1 MGNID
6 FFKKELTK
14 SFQHHISKELVPRAL
29 EFVKD
34 ELNILLDKKISELK
48 YNNDNT
54 VKPQHTDR
62 KSKNTNS
69 SKRVRQYS
77 KYPV

>member
-14 SFQHHISKELVPRAL
+14 SFQHHISKEVIPRAL
-29 EFVKD
+29 QFIKD
-34 ELNILLDKKISELK
+34 ELNILLEKKINEFK

-54 VKPQHTDR
+54 VQPQHIDR
-62 KSKNTNS
+62 KSKNINS
-69 SKRVRQYS
+69 PKRVRQYS
-77 KYPV
+77 EYPI

>member
-14 SFQHHISKELVPRAL
+14 SFQHHISKEVVPRAL
-29 EFVKD
+29 RFVKD

-62 KSKNTNS
+62 KSKNTNLP
-69 SKRVRQYS
+69 KRVRQYS
-77 KYPV
+77 EYPV

>member
-14 SFQHHISKELVPRAL
+14 SFQHHISKEVLPKAL
-29 EFVKD
+29 QFVKD

-62 KSKNTNS
+62 KSQNTNS
-69 SKRVRQYS
+69 PKRVR
-77 KYPV
+77 